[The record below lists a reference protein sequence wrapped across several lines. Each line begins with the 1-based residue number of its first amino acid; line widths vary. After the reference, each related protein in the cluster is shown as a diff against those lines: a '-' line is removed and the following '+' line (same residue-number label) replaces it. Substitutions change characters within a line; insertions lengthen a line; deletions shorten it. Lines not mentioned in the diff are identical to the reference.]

1 VERVLVV
8 PVSFVSDHVE
18 TLYEINIEGRE
29 MAENLGIHRFEIM
42 EGLNDFPPFIAALAD
57 LVSRT
62 VSAGV
67 PA

>member
-1 VERVLVV
+1 
-8 PVSFVSDHVE
+8 
-18 TLYEINIEGRE
+18 